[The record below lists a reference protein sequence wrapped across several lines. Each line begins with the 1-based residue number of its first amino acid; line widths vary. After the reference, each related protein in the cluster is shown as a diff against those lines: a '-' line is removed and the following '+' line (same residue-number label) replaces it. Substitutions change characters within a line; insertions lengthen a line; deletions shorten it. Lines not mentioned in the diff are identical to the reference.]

1 MDNNKNEKDT
11 AEKSF
16 YIEPYSSMVS
26 DLLLNIY
33 STISL
38 PTKKTQAKS
47 LILSGIILL
56 ASTVSK
62 LLGLVTLIEPLG
74 ALLCFTTLLILS
86 IKEEDVRNEL
96 SGMYSAI
103 MLSFGKVTRGSA
115 SAGKRQQARRNTND
129 RSGHK
134 QKAGK

>member
-1 MDNNKNEKDT
+1 
-11 AEKSF
+11 
-16 YIEPYSSMVS
+16 MVS

-115 SAGKRQQARRNTND
+115 SASKRKQARRDTND

>member
-11 AEKSF
+11 GESGF
-16 YIEPYSSMVS
+16 YIEPYSIMVS
-26 DLLLNIY
+26 ELLSNIY

-47 LILSGIILL
+47 LILSCVILV

-62 LLGLVTLIEPLG
+62 LLGFITLIEPLG
-74 ALLCFTTLLILS
+74 ALLCFVSLLILS
-86 IKEEDVRNEL
+86 VKEEDVRNEL
-96 SGMYSAI
+96 SGMYSAVV
-103 MLSFGKVTRGSA
+103 LSLGKVTRRSA
-115 SAGKRQQARRNTND
+115 STGSHKQTGRNTND
-129 RSGHK
+129 RRRHK